1 MQDCREEG
9 GGLGSVGSARL
20 ASMRLG
26 SARVSLMGR
35 FGLAQLGPDRTKG
48 KEGHGREILTV
59 SSKSRRLLPH

>member
-1 MQDCREEG
+1 LAR
-9 GGLGSVGSARL
+9 LGYALAARL

-48 KEGHGREILTV
+48 KEGADREILTV
-59 SSKSRRLLPH
+59 SSKSRRHLPH

>member
-9 GGLGSVGSARL
+9 GGLGSVGSALLARLGYALAARL
-20 ASMRLG
+20 AMRLG

-48 KEGHGREILTV
+48 KEGAR
-59 SSKSRRLLPH
+59 